1 MGVLVDALRQPL
13 VLAAIALSLSA
24 FYFYQSNAGS
34 LTKTADT
41 TSQDPAR
48 ESISARRRR
57 KRNALKKQTEGTA
70 EPTTSSCC
78 NSSSPAGESVCC
90 NSSSP
95 TNESSSSCCKTDTAA
110 VTVVDGLDEE
120 KKVTVK
126 LLYGTQTRTARTLA
140 YRVKD
145 LVEAAIPLVKE
156 AVVLNIADYE
166 NEDLFTEKSP
176 VIFMLSTYS
185 GGTPTEDA
193 AWFYT
198 WLEDSRFDHR
208 VESTAMRN
216 LRYAVFG
223 LGDSVYGDDFCTVAK
238 QVDRYIADLA
248 GNRICPLT
256 FGDKQEDT
264 EAQFVAWTTLLLSR
278 LMGVVNHLSVA
289 DSMEF
294 FEGGEGEFYESD
306 SEAAGSEADAEE
318 LVDLEDMG
326 AMASKIK
333 AAKKSK
339 EEEDYATNNVGEL
352 KRPPKVLKEM
362 VTPMLRKSLEKQ
374 GYKIVGTHSGVKM
387 CRWTKAMLRGRGG
400 CYKHT
405 FYGIASHQ
413 CMETT
418 PSLACAN
425 KCVFCWRQHTN
436 PVGTDFRWKADDPL
450 MIVDGVMEQHYKMV
464 KQLKGVP
471 GVKADRFEEAF
482 TIKHCALS
490 LVGEPI
496 MYPHINEFVDI
507 LHSRNVSSF
516 LVTNAQFPEAIRN
529 MRPVTQLYVSI
540 DAGNKEDLKKIDR
553 PLFSDYWERFNDC
566 LRELGDKG
574 QRTVYR
580 LTLVKDGND
589 ADVSEYADLIAMGNP
604 SFIEVKGVTYCGF
617 SGASKL
623 TMKNVPYH
631 YEVLSFCERLCASLA
646 EKGKGKNY
654 AIASVH
660 EHSCS
665 VLIADKDTY
674 YKDGE
679 WYTWIDYNRFFE
691 LVREGKAFT
700 AVDYMQK
707 SPSWAVIGQGNGF
720 DPNETR
726 WYRKTKQ
733 EVPDEDAQR

>member
-1 MGVLVDALRQPL
+1 MGLLVEALRQPV

-24 FYFYQSNAGS
+24 LYFYQSAAGPS
-34 LTKTADT
+34 THGASGNLVQGA
-41 TSQDPAR
+41 AR

-57 KRNALKKQTEGTA
+57 KRNALKNNTDGAPTA
-70 EPTTSSCC
+70 SSCC
-78 NSSSPAGESVCC
+78 NSGSSPVGEATCC
-90 NSSSP
+90 SNSTS
-95 TNESSSSCCKTDTAA
+95 TTAESASSCRKSDSAA
-110 VTVVDGLDEE
+110 VAAEDVGFDEE
-120 KKVTVK
+120 KTVTVK
-126 LLYGTQTRTARTLA
+126 ILYGTQTRTARTLA

-145 LVEAAIPLVKE
+145 LVETGVPLVKE
-156 AVVLNIADYE
+156 ALVLNIADYE

-216 LRYAVFG
+216 LRFAVFG

-256 FGDKQEDT
+256 FGDKQKDT

-278 LMGVVNHLSVA
+278 LTGVVNHLSVA
-289 DSMEF
+289 DSMDF

-306 SEAAGSEADAEE
+306 SDAAGSEPETEE
-318 LVDLEDMG
+318 LMDLEDMG
-326 AMASKIK
+326 AMAAKLK

-339 EEEDYATNNVGEL
+339 ADGEEDLAA
-352 KRPPKVLKEM
+352 RPPKVAKEM

-387 CRWTKAMLRGRGG
+387 CRWTKAMLRGR
-400 CYKHT
+400 
-405 FYGIASHQ
+405 
-413 CMETT
+413 
-418 PSLACAN
+418 ACAN

-436 PVGTDFRWKADDPL
+436 PVGTEFRWKVDDPL
-450 MIVDGVMEQHYKMV
+450 LIVDGVMEQHYKMV

-496 MYPHINEFVDI
+496 MYPHINEFVEI

-516 LVTNAQFPEAIRN
+516 LVTNAQFPEAIRS

-566 LRELGDKG
+566 LRELGNKG

-604 SFIEVKGVTYCGF
+604 SFVEVKGVTYCGF

-631 YEVLSFCERLCASLA
+631 HEVLSFCERLCASLA

-674 YKDGE
+674 FKNGE

-691 LVREGKAFT
+691 LVRAGKPFT

-726 WYRKTKQ
+726 WFRKAKQ
-733 EVPDEDAQR
+733 DVSGEDAQR